1 MLASLV
7 FHLLSSAC
15 SSTDADRCCTLFLS
29 GLSPCPVQ
37 ALFVSAAR
45 DSTCKFSDLAA
56 LIFSAK
62 PPPVSSIFV
71 LSYSAFFL
79 LFFPFFSP
87 RRFSGM
93 YTDTEDP
100 QSNMLRQ
107 TEHAYW
113 SPSARAS
120 TYVTKSACSC
130 RVPRPLKIIVSVAVT

>member
-15 SSTDADRCCTLFLS
+15 SSTDADRCCTLFLW
-29 GLSPCPVQ
+29 GLSPCAVQ
-37 ALFVSAAR
+37 ALFVSATR

-79 LFFPFFSP
+79 SFFPFFSP
-87 RRFSGM
+87 RRISGM

-100 QSNMLRQ
+100 QSNMLDKRSMR
-107 TEHAYW
+107 TGRHLR
-113 SPSARAS
+113 ARV
-120 TYVTKSACSC
+120 YLRHQE
-130 RVPRPLKIIVSVAVT
+130 RVQLSRATAVENNR